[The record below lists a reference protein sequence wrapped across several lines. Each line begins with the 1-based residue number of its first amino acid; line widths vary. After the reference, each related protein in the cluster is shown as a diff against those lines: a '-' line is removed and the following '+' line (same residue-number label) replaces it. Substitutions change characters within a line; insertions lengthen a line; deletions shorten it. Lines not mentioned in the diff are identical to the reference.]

1 MRLDRFPNQE
11 VGHAFEIRVVGCDAS
26 EAVMP
31 HDGEIEG
38 IVGEKAVCL
47 LDVMAVVDVRD
58 FERKD
63 LDTDSLNSLRRREML
78 DKLLD
83 VRRMALEVADSR
95 LGLELKRADGFDD
108 HQAMK
113 GFSQNQC
120 GSEAGEPGVFNALQE
135 VGAVVGEF
143 SGAREMV
150 DENVGVNED
159 VRAVRKVYRYGGV

>member
-11 VGHAFEIRVVGCDAS
+11 VGHAFEIRVVGRDAS

-47 LDVMAVVDVRD
+47 LDVMAVADVRD

-63 LDTDSLNSLRRREML
+63 LDTDSLNGLRRCEML
-78 DKLLD
+78 GKFLD
-83 VRRMALEVADSR
+83 VRRVALEVADSR
-95 LGLELKRADGFDD
+95 LGLGLKGADGFDD

-113 GFSQNQC
+113 GFQP
-120 GSEAGEPGVFNALQE
+120 EPVW
-135 VGAVVGEF
+135 
-143 SGAREMV
+143 
-150 DENVGVNED
+150 
-159 VRAVRKVYRYGGV
+159 K

>member
-11 VGHAFEIRVVGCDAS
+11 VGYAFEIRVVSRDAR

-38 IVGEKAVCL
+38 IVGEQAVFL
-47 LDVMAVVDVRD
+47 LHVMAVADVRD

-63 LDTDSLNSLRRREML
+63 LNTDSLNGLRHREMS
-78 DKLLD
+78 DKRLD
-83 VRRMALEVADSR
+83 VRKMALEVANSC

-113 GFSQNQC
+113 RFSQNQC
-120 GSEAGEPGVFNALQE
+120 GREAGEPGVLNALEE
-135 VGAVVGEF
+135 VVTVVGEF

-159 VRAVRKVYRYGGV
+159 VRAVRKVYRHGGV

>member
-11 VGHAFEIRVVGCDAS
+11 VGHAFEIRVVGRDAS
-26 EAVMP
+26 EAVMS
-31 HDGEIEG
+31 HDGKIQG
-38 IVGEKAVCL
+38 IVGEKTVCL
-47 LDVMAVVDVRD
+47 FDVVAVTDVCG

-63 LDTDSLNSLRRREML
+63 LDADSLNSLRRREML

-83 VRRMALEVADSR
+83 VRRTVLKVADCC
-95 LGLELKRADGFDD
+95 LGLEVKRAEGFDN

-120 GSEAGEPGVFNALQE
+120 GSEAGNPGVLNALEE

-143 SGAREMV
+143 SRAGEMV

-159 VRAVRKVYRYGGV
+159 VRAVRKVYRHGGV